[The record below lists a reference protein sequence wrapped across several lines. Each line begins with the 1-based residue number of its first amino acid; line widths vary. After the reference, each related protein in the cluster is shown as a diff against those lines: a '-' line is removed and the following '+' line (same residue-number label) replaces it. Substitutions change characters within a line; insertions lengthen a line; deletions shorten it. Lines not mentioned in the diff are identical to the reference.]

1 MKRVSVSACRAAMLF
16 VLAIPAAAVFRL
28 AVLFGLAA
36 ILGLAGVAKAED
48 TNKTPGSWHATAFV
62 RGSMG
67 IRVIDY
73 WARGD
78 DMVARTVINGRPITT
93 IVYGGRYIVFDGL
106 DSVGLDVGRSKISMK
121 DDRERDRP
129 FGFELEDLKSEGGEK
144 IDDVS
149 IGSMQGEIWQVR
161 DARGRR
167 KLWVSK
173 GVPEVPLR
181 VETFDRASGETIDL
195 DYQNWVFDIVLPD
208 RFFVPPSG
216 VKLTRIEYDAYLGQ
230 SGKSH
235 MVPVPILY
243 PDLLHGVRP
252 D

>member
-1 MKRVSVSACRAAMLF
+1 MKRISAGARRAAMLF
-16 VLAIPAAAVFRL
+16 VLAIPAAAI
-28 AVLFGLAA
+28 FGLAV
-36 ILGLAGVAKAED
+36 ISGLAGAAKAED
-48 TNKTPGSWHATAFV
+48 TKKPPGSWHTTAFV

-78 DMVARTVINGRPITT
+78 DMVARTLINGRPITT

-106 DSVGLDVGRSKISMK
+106 DGVGLDVGRSKVSMK
-121 DDRERDRP
+121 EDRDRDRP

-149 IGSMQGEIWQVR
+149 IGSMRGEIWQVR

-181 VETFDRASGETIDL
+181 LETFDRASGETIEL

-216 VKLTRIEYDAYLGQ
+216 VKLTRIEYEAYLDQ
-230 SGKSH
+230 SGKAN
-235 MVPVPILY
+235 MVPVPVLY

>member
-1 MKRVSVSACRAAMLF
+1 MLF
-16 VLAIPAAAVFRL
+16 ALVIPAAAVFRL
-28 AVLFGLAA
+28 AALFGLASA
-36 ILGLAGVAKAED
+36 FGLAALSGLAGIANAED
-48 TNKTPGSWHATAFV
+48 AKKPPGSWHTTAFV

-78 DMVARTVINGRPITT
+78 DMVARTLINGRPITT

-106 DSVGLDVGRSKISMK
+106 AGVGLDIGRSKSSIK
-121 DDRERDRP
+121 EDRDRDRP

-149 IGSMQGEIWQVR
+149 IGSVRGEIWQLR
-161 DARGRR
+161 DANGRR
-167 KLWVSK
+167 KLWISK

-181 VETFDRASGETIDL
+181 VETFDRASGETIEL

-216 VKLTRIEYDAYLGQ
+216 LNLTHIEYDAYLAQTGEA
-230 SGKSH
+230 H

-243 PDLLHGVRP
+243 PDLLHGVGP